1 MPDLFE
7 EIVRLRRAGE
17 PAALATVVRTEGSSP
32 GAESMKMLVR
42 MDGTHMGTVGGGGL
56 EARVTAAAREVLA
69 TDRPCVLE
77 AALDENDPDLG
88 LACGGT
94 VQIFIEPVTVPVV
107 CVFGAGHV
115 GRAVAASSKAAGFR
129 VHLYDD
135 RDGFAAAG
143 PHVDAA
149 ACHPWDQAVAAIAPA
164 SHHYV
169 IVMTRSHQDD
179 LAVLLALW
187 DQDCQP
193 KFLGMLGS
201 AAKRSKLTAALAAA
215 GADGGFVDR
224 IVTPVGLPI
233 GARTHEEI
241 ATSVA
246 AQLVA
251 LRRGDGSVTGPH

>member
-17 PAALATVVRTEGSSP
+17 PAALATVVRTEGSAP
-32 GAESMKMLVR
+32 GAESMKLLVR
-42 MDGTHMGTVGGGGL
+42 MDGTQLGTVGGGGL
-56 EARVTAAAREVLA
+56 EARVAEAAREVLA
-69 TDRPCVLE
+69 TDRAVVLE
-77 AALDENDPDLG
+77 ATLDENDPDLG

-94 VQIFIEPVTVPVV
+94 VQVFIEPVTVPVV

-115 GRAVAASSKAAGFR
+115 GRAVAAAAKAAGFR
-129 VHLYDD
+129 VHLFDD
-135 RDGFAAAG
+135 RAGFAAAG
-143 PHVDAA
+143 PHVDSAA
-149 ACHPWDQAVAAIAPA
+149 ALPWEQAVAAIAPA
-164 SHHYV
+164 LHHYV

-179 LAVLLALW
+179 LAVLTALW
-187 DQDCQP
+187 AQDCRP

-201 AAKRSKLTAALAAA
+201 SPKRDKLAAALTDA

-224 IVTPVGLPI
+224 IVTPVGLSI

-241 ATSVA
+241 AASVA

-251 LRRGDGSVTGPH
+251 FRRGDGAVTGPH